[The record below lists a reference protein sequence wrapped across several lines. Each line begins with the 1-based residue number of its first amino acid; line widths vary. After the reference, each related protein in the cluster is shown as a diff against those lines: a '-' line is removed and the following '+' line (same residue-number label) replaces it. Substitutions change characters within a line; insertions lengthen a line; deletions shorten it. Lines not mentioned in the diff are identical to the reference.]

1 MQRSSNRRIS
11 STLAAIAALTL
22 SITFTIT
29 EACAASS
36 EALEQRIELLEQQL
50 QQRAAG
56 TADKETA
63 DEQQAD
69 GALYPSVKLFGYT
82 QFGATFGSAITPH
95 QFAFDRVRLGMKGD
109 INEKIG
115 YRVMLELLKL
125 NSPARGNTTVEGLL
139 DAMLTYKVMP
149 GMKLSAGQFKTP
161 FSMAYTTPASKL
173 DVIGFGMA
181 TNVSLDRAVG
191 LMASGRDV
199 VGSGLGYDI
208 GLFNAGTRAT
218 GTSYSAGTLGHD
230 DMVVGRLLFDGFGK
244 ALHLEAGAAHAGV
257 TGGSAYAA
265 GFTALRLRVKPLE
278 VKAEY
283 LQGRQGTRKT
293 TVVYA
298 QLLATV
304 LDHYELVGKWE
315 RTHLTDTGVT
325 LTADNLI
332 LGINAALYPDK
343 PQRARIQL
351 NYVIAGR
358 DAKSLGTLVGFRKGF
373 TDNQFKLLIQ
383 AGF

>member
-1 MQRSSNRRIS
+1 MQIQSSRRVTSIP
-11 STLAAIAALTL
+11 AAMAALTL

-29 EACAASS
+29 EACAADN
-36 EALEQRIELLEQQL
+36 EELAQRITALEQQL
-50 QQRAAG
+50 KLQQTEVG
-56 TADKETA
+56 TTDKKQVDA
-63 DEQQAD
+63 P
-69 GALYPSVKLFGYT
+69 LYPSVKLFGYT
-82 QFGATFGSAITPH
+82 QFGATFGSAATPH
-95 QFAFDRVRLGMKGD
+95 QFAFDRVRLGAKGN

-125 NSPARGNTTVEGLL
+125 NSPARGNTTAEGLL

-161 FSMAYTTPASKL
+161 FSMAYTTSASKL

-191 LMASGRDV
+191 LMASGRNLLD
-199 VGSGLGYDI
+199 SGLGYDI
-208 GLFNAGTRAT
+208 GIFNAGTRAT

-230 DMVVGRLLFDGFGK
+230 DMVTGRLLFDGFNKGV
-244 ALHLEAGAAHAGV
+244 HLEAGAVHAGV
-257 TGGSAYAA
+257 TGGLAYAA
-265 GFTALRLRVKPLE
+265 GFTALRLRYQPLE

-283 LQGRQGTRKT
+283 LQGRQGTRRT
-293 TVVYA
+293 TVVYG

-304 LDHYELVGKWE
+304 LEHYELVGKWE
-315 RTHLTDTGVT
+315 RTHLTDTGVN

-332 LGINAALYPDK
+332 LGINVALYPDK
-343 PQRARIQL
+343 PQRARMQL
-351 NYVIAGR
+351 NYVIASR
-358 DAKSLGTLVGFRKGF
+358 DAKSLGTLVGFRKGY
-373 TDNQFKLLIQ
+373 TDNQFKLQIQ